1 MLCKKKEMSDIAD
14 IFDAYDGEDE
24 DVEEDDSLLWLVKIF
39 FEIKWF
45 LAQDQ
50 KDPVRDTK
58 DSWFQDLLLW
68 QLTSTA
74 INTFLNNIEFFF
86 AVFFINL

>member
-24 DVEEDDSLLWLVKIF
+24 DVKEDDSLLWLPKIF
-39 FEIKWF
+39 FWNQVI

-50 KDPVRDTK
+50 KDPVRDSK
-58 DSWFQDLLLW
+58 DLWF
-68 QLTSTA
+68 
-74 INTFLNNIEFFF
+74 
-86 AVFFINL
+86 

>member
-14 IFDAYDGEDE
+14 IFDAYDGADE
-24 DVEEDDSLLWLVKIF
+24 DVEEDDSLLWLAKIF
-39 FEIKWF
+39 LNQVI

-58 DSWFQDLLLW
+58 DSWF
-68 QLTSTA
+68 
-74 INTFLNNIEFFF
+74 
-86 AVFFINL
+86 

>member
-74 INTFLNNIEFFF
+74 INTFLNNIEFFI

>member
-39 FEIKWF
+39 LKSSDFSSRSKRSSQGHKRFVI
-45 LAQDQ
+45 L
-50 KDPVRDTK
+50 R
-58 DSWFQDLLLW
+58 
-68 QLTSTA
+68 
-74 INTFLNNIEFFF
+74 F
-86 AVFFINL
+86 AFVTIDVHSH